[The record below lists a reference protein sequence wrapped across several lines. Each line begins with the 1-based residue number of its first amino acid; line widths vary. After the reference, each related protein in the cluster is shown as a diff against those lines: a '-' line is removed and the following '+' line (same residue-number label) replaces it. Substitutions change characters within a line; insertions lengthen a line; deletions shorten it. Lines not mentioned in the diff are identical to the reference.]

1 MSFNQIYDIA
11 GSSLAAQS
19 LRLNT
24 VASNLANAD
33 SAAASADQAYRA
45 VKPVFRAVYEQ
56 VNQAGQVP
64 GASVEV
70 AAVVNT
76 DAPVE
81 MRYEP
86 NHPYA
91 DDKGFVAYSNVNP
104 VAEMADMMAAT
115 QSFEASVNVMNR
127 ARSMQQGLLQLG
139 SK

>member
-56 VNQAGQVP
+56 MNQVGQVP
-64 GASVEV
+64 SASVEV

-91 DDKGFVAYSNVNP
+91 DEKGFVAYSNVNP

>member
-11 GSSLAAQS
+11 GSSMAAQT

-33 SAAASADQAYRA
+33 AAAQSPEQAYRA
-45 VKPVFRAVYEQ
+45 IKPVFQAVYK
-56 VNQAGQVP
+56 QAEGQMAP
-64 GASVEV
+64 AARVEV
-70 AAVVNT
+70 AAVVQT
-76 DAPVE
+76 DAEVD

-91 DDKGFVAYSNVNP
+91 NEAGFVAYSNVDR
-104 VAEMADMMAAT
+104 VSEMADMMSAT
-115 QSFEASVNVMNR
+115 QSFEASVNIMNR

>member
-33 SAAASADQAYRA
+33 SAAASAVQAYRA

-56 VNQAGQVP
+56 MNQVGQVP
-64 GASVEV
+64 SASVEV

-91 DDKGFVAYSNVNP
+91 DEKGFVAYSNVNP